1 MRFLFLLDMFCE
13 YYTTFTYTIQLIG
26 KEYFMATAKKLPS
39 GTYRCLIFDRMEDGK
54 RKYKSFT
61 APTKKEAEYKAAQYM
76 IEKDEKKNCRKND
89 NSFKDELEKYIVAK
103 EAVLSPSTIRGYRN
117 IQRMLQQKYK
127 DFCSIRLSAMSQED
141 VQDVISSLS
150 RTKSPKTVR
159 NYHGLISS
167 VIGPNLALNTTMPQK
182 VQPELYIP
190 SDSEIQALVN
200 AVRNTELEIPVL
212 LGAFCM
218 MRRGEICGLS
228 MDDIKGN
235 TIHVHHSLVLGTD
248 KEWHLKAPKTETSD
262 RYIEA
267 PDFVIDRIKKTGHI
281 TSLNPHSITI
291 MFQRVLDKNNINHFR
306 FHDLRH
312 YSASIRHALGIPD
325 AYIMADGGW
334 RSDKVLKS
342 VYRHAMDDRKKEMSD
357 KANSH
362 FAQLCNTK
370 CNTK

>member
-1 MRFLFLLDMFCE
+1 
-13 YYTTFTYTIQLIG
+13 
-26 KEYFMATAKKLPS
+26 MATAKKLPS
-39 GTYRCLIFDRMEDGK
+39 GAYRCLIFDRIEDGK
-54 RKYKSFT
+54 RKYRSFT
-61 APTKKEAEYKAAQYM
+61 APTKKEAEYLATQYIM
-76 IEKDEKKNCRKND
+76 EKEEKNRTPRSK
-89 NSFKDELEKYIVAK
+89 SILSDELEKYIITK

-117 IQRMLQQKYK
+117 IQKMLEEKYPK
-127 DFCSIRLSAMSQED
+127 FCNTKISDITQDD
-141 VQDVISSLS
+141 VQNVISSLS
-150 RTKSPKTVR
+150 KTKSPKTVR

-167 VIGPNLALNTTMPQK
+167 VLGSNLTLNTTMPQK
-182 VQPELYIP
+182 VHPDLYIP

-200 AVRNTELEIPVL
+200 AVRDTELEIPVL

-228 MDDIKGN
+228 MNDIKGN

-267 PDFVIDRIKKTGHI
+267 PEFVIDRIREIGRI
-281 TSLNPHSITI
+281 TTLNPHSITV
-291 MFQRVLDKNNINHFR
+291 MFQRVLIRNSINHFR

-312 YSASIRHALGIPD
+312 YSASIRHALGVPD

-342 VYRHAMDDRKKEMSD
+342 VYRHAMNDRKKEMSD
-357 KANSH
+357 IANSH
-362 FAQLCNTK
+362 FQELCNTK
-370 CNTK
+370 CNTQK

>member
-1 MRFLFLLDMFCE
+1 
-13 YYTTFTYTIQLIG
+13 
-26 KEYFMATAKKLPS
+26 MATARKLRS
-39 GTYRCLIFDRMEDGK
+39 GSWRCLIFDHMENGK

-61 APTKKEAEYKAAQYM
+61 APTKKEAELKAAQYVM
-76 IEKDEKKNCRKND
+76 DRDERQKEPKSQKTF
-89 NSFKDELEKYIVAK
+89 SEELEKYIVMK

-117 IQRMLQQKYK
+117 IQKMLEEKYT
-127 DFCSIRLSAMSQED
+127 DFCNIKLSNISQDD
-141 VQDVISSLS
+141 VQKVISDLS
-150 RTKSPKTVR
+150 KSKSPKTVR

-167 VIGPNLALNTTMPQK
+167 VIGSNLVLNTTMPQK

-190 SDSEIQALVN
+190 SDGEIQALVN
-200 AVRNTELEIPVL
+200 AVKDTELEIPVL

-267 PDFVIDRIKKTGHI
+267 PDFVTDRIREIGHI
-281 TSLNPHSITI
+281 TNLNPHSITI
-291 MFQRVLDKNNINHFR
+291 MFHRVLDQNNLNHFR

-342 VYRHAMDDRKKEMSD
+342 VYRHAMNDRKKEMSN

-362 FAQLCNTK
+362 FSELCNTK